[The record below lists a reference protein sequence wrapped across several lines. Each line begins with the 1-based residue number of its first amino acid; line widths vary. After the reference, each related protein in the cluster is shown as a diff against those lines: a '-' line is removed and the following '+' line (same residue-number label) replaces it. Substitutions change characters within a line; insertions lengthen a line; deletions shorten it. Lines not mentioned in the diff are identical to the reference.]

1 MDKLCGE
8 TVTLYHPDAARRR
21 VMRRVVRGVYWQQ
34 GRRALPDAGGTRQG
48 TALLVVIPQTAARYG
63 EDYTLDPGD
72 RVLLGEGPGVAWA
85 DWPGFVP
92 AAVAGLAVVAYVLP
106 LRLRGR
112 VHHVEAGAWWNAS
125 GTGAHSLTR

>member
-1 MDKLCGE
+1 MDKLCSE

-21 VMRRVVRGVYWQQ
+21 VVRRVLRGVYWQQ

-63 EDYTLDPGD
+63 EDYTLAPGD
-72 RVLLGEGPGVAWA
+72 RLCLGEGPVLQWE

-92 AAVAGLAVVAYVLP
+92 AAVANAAVVQ
-106 LRLRGR
+106 
-112 VHHVEAGAWWNAS
+112 
-125 GTGAHSLTR
+125 

>member
-1 MDKLCGE
+1 MDKLCSE

-21 VMRRVVRGVYWQQ
+21 VVRRVLRGVYWQQ

-63 EDYTLDPGD
+63 EDYTLAPGD
-72 RVLLGEGPGVAWA
+72 RLCLGEGPVLQWE

-92 AAVAGLAVVAYVLP
+92 AAVENAAVVQYVLP
-106 LRLRGR
+106 MRLHGR
-112 VHHVEAGAWWNAS
+112 LHHVEAGAWWNGS
-125 GTGAHSLTR
+125 GTGVHSLTR

>member
-8 TVTLYHPDAARRR
+8 TVTLYHPDAAHRR

-63 EDYTLDPGD
+63 ADYTLAPGD
-72 RVLLGEGPGVAWA
+72 RLCLGEGPVLQWEDRAQA
-85 DWPGFVP
+85 QDPHHRDHRRRVLCRR
-92 AAVAGLAVVAYVLP
+92 AVERGQGRAGKV
-106 LRLRGR
+106 
-112 VHHVEAGAWWNAS
+112 
-125 GTGAHSLTR
+125 

>member
-8 TVTLYHPDAARRR
+8 TVTLYHPDAAHRR

-63 EDYTLDPGD
+63 EDYTLAPGD
-72 RVLLGEGPGVAWA
+72 RLCLGEGPVLQWA

-92 AAVAGLAVVAYVLP
+92 AAVENVAVVQYVLP
-106 LRLRGR
+106 MRLHGR
-112 VHHVEAGAWWNAS
+112 LHHVEAGAWWNGS
-125 GTGAHSLTR
+125 GTGVHSLTR